1 MCLTMT
7 ISCGIWETLVG
18 SKYTVY
24 LPWESFVPGSADKA
38 GNVEEGATTIS
49 LLVFFSYIII
59 FNTVVPISLYVRYVS
74 LFTQKKSST
83 TRSSPSLSLCQ
94 VLIFCLQKKIIYNT
108 VFPISLCVR
117 YMPLTHC

>member
-1 MCLTMT
+1 MT

-59 FNTVVPISLYVRYVS
+59 FNTVVPISLYVRYICS
-74 LFTQKKSST
+74 LKKNH
-83 TRSSPSLSLCQ
+83 
-94 VLIFCLQKKIIYNT
+94 LQHGL
-108 VFPISLCVR
+108 PHLSLCVR
-117 YMPLTHC
+117 YIFLFTKKNHLQHGLSHLSLCRVHATNSLLT

>member
-83 TRSSPSLSLCQ
+83 TRSFPSLSVSGTCHTLTVNLMNSGKQ
-94 VLIFCLQKKIIYNT
+94 LKQLIFL
-108 VFPISLCVR
+108 L
-117 YMPLTHC
+117 

>member
-83 TRSSPSLSLCQ
+83 TRSSPSLSVSGTC
-94 VLIFCLQKKIIYNT
+94 
-108 VFPISLCVR
+108 
-117 YMPLTHC
+117 H

>member
-74 LFTQKKSST
+74 LFTQKK
-83 TRSSPSLSLCQ
+83 
-94 VLIFCLQKKIIYNT
+94 IIYNT
-108 VFPISLCVR
+108 VFPISLSVSGTC
-117 YMPLTHC
+117 H

>member
-83 TRSSPSLSLCQ
+83 TRFSPSLS
-94 VLIFCLQKKIIYNT
+94 VSGTYFCLQKKIIYNT
-108 VFPISLCVR
+108 VFPISLCVG